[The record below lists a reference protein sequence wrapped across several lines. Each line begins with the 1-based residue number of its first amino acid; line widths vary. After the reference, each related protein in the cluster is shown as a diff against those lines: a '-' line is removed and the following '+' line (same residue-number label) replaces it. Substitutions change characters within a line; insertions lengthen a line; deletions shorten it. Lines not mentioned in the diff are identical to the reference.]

1 MSIRFHS
8 PCVFVC
14 DMELARAF
22 YEEVLGQTPTLVLD
36 GYVTYPGFAL
46 WRADTAGQHVFGDAL
61 ALPPGRLGRNNF
73 ELYFETEAVEAAFE
87 AVSARAEALCPL
99 TTQPWGQHCF
109 RVRDPEGHIVE
120 VAEPMEAVA
129 RRLAA
134 SGLDVAAVCAATK
147 MPEAFVRAALA
158 S

>member
-61 ALPPGRLGRNNF
+61 ALPPGRLGRDNF
-73 ELYFETEAVEAAFE
+73 ELYFETEAVEAAFA

-99 TTQPWGQHCF
+99 TVQPWGQRCF

-120 VAEPMEAVA
+120 LAEPMEVVI
-129 RRLAA
+129 RRLRDDGK
-134 SGLDVAAVCAATK
+134 STEEIIAAT
-147 MPEAFVRAALA
+147 MMDPAFVRAVLEA
-158 S
+158 

>member
-14 DMELARAF
+14 DMEAARAF

-36 GYVTYPGFAL
+36 GYVVYPGFAL
-46 WRADTAGQHVFGDAL
+46 WRADTAGQHVFGDAS
-61 ALPPGRLGRNNF
+61 ALPPGPLGRDNF

-87 AVSARAEALCPL
+87 TVSARAEALCPL
-99 TTQPWGQHCF
+99 TTQPWAQRCF

-120 VAEPMEAVA
+120 VAEPMEAVV

-134 SGLDVAAVCAATK
+134 SGMDVAAVCAATLL
-147 MPEAFVRAALA
+147 PEAFVRAALA

>member
-8 PCVFVC
+8 PCVFMC
-14 DMELARAF
+14 DMEAARAF
-22 YEEVLGQTPTLVLD
+22 YAQVLGQTPTLVLD
-36 GYVTYPGFAL
+36 GYVVYPGFAL
-46 WRADTAGQHVFGDAL
+46 WRADTAGQHVFGDAS
-61 ALPPGRLGRNNF
+61 ALPPGPLGRDNF

-99 TTQPWGQHCF
+99 TVQPWGQRCF

-120 VAEPMEAVA
+120 VAEPMEAVV

-134 SGLDVAAVCAATK
+134 SGMDVAAVCAATLL
-147 MPEAFVRAALA
+147 PEAFVRAALA